1 MTPEK
6 RSHFMCFFFCEKQCE
21 MKTLKVACTEKIFYI
36 IWSHSVCILMNF
48 PTKFEVSEILNNFDF
63 LTRIDP
69 VDLPIT

>member
-1 MTPEK
+1 
-6 RSHFMCFFFCEKQCE
+6 
-21 MKTLKVACTEKIFYI
+21 
-36 IWSHSVCILMNF
+36 MNF